1 MAAGAPVL
9 PSGDFWPK
17 CRAYG
22 CLSGI
27 VDRQRYLRAAG
38 QAAHQVRC
46 GGSVARPDYRIGPRP
61 ECQVSAGTA
70 ASISRARPDERIAL
84 SRHRTGARSSRRKRG
99 LIRRFGIVFPAAV
112 IAVLAVAGVAVGGKV
127 FAPGSS
133 AFSAVQAIE
142 MVPGSHTMAALEAER
157 AQLIAMTQAANTLV
171 VVAKPKLASPA
182 EVAAANPG
190 TGTSGG
196 TGTGTGGIVYVTSTP
211 PDPGTAQSIAYN
223 LMASFGFDPKIF
235 FGCLVDIW
243 NRESGWRYDA
253 ENASG
258 AYGIPQALPGSKMAS
273 AGADW
278 QTNPATQIKW
288 GLGYIKAIYG
298 DPCKAWAFE
307 EANGYY

>member
-1 MAAGAPVL
+1 M
-9 PSGDFWPK
+9 GD
-17 CRAYG
+17 
-22 CLSGI
+22 LSGI
-27 VDRQRYLRAAG
+27 VVRQRYLREAG
-38 QAAHQVRC
+38 QTAHQGQVQRAGVVRP
-46 GGSVARPDYRIGPRP
+46 GYRTDPRP
-61 ECQVSAGTA
+61 
-70 ASISRARPDERIAL
+70 ASRNFSETEADISRAWSDERIAL

-99 LIRRFGIVFPAAV
+99 LTRRFGIVFPAAV
-112 IAVLAVAGVAVGGKV
+112 FALVAVIAVAVGGKI
-127 FAPGSS
+127 FAPGTG

-157 AQLIAMTQAANTLV
+157 AQLIAMTTAARTLT

-182 EVAAANPG
+182 EAAAADPG
-190 TGTSGG
+190 TAASGG
-196 TGTGTGGIVYVTSTP
+196 TGGTGGIVYVTSTP
-211 PDPGTAQSIAYN
+211 PNPGTAQSIAYN
-223 LMASFGFDPKIF
+223 MMASFGFSPQTF

-258 AYGIPQALPGSKMAS
+258 AYGIPQALPGDKMAT

-278 QTNPATQIKW
+278 QTNPATQIEW

-307 EANGYY
+307 EANNYY

>member
-1 MAAGAPVL
+1 
-9 PSGDFWPK
+9 
-17 CRAYG
+17 
-22 CLSGI
+22 
-27 VDRQRYLRAAG
+27 
-38 QAAHQVRC
+38 
-46 GGSVARPDYRIGPRP
+46 
-61 ECQVSAGTA
+61 
-70 ASISRARPDERIAL
+70 L

-99 LIRRFGIVFPAAV
+99 LIRRFGIVLPTAV
-112 IAVLAVAGVAVGGKV
+112 IALIVVIGVAVGASV
-127 FAPGSS
+127 ASPGTS

-142 MVPGSHTMAALEAER
+142 MVPGSHTMAGLEAER
-157 AQLIAMTQAANTLV
+157 TQLIAMTTAARTLT

-182 EVAAANPG
+182 EVAAANPT
-190 TGTSGG
+190 TGTGG
-196 TGTGTGGIVYVTSTP
+196 TGSAGGGIVYVTSKP
-211 PDPGTAQSIAYN
+211 PNPGTAQSTAYN
-223 LMASFGFDPKIF
+223 MLASFGFSPQTY

-258 AYGIPQALPGSKMAS
+258 AYGIPQALPGSKMSS

-298 DPCKAWAFE
+298 NPCSAWAFE

>member
-1 MAAGAPVL
+1 M
-9 PSGDFWPK
+9 
-17 CRAYG
+17 
-22 CLSGI
+22 
-27 VDRQRYLRAAG
+27 
-38 QAAHQVRC
+38 
-46 GGSVARPDYRIGPRP
+46 RPDYRTDPRP
-61 ECQVSAGTA
+61 K
-70 ASISRARPDERIAL
+70 SRNFSETEADIPRAWPDERIAL

-99 LIRRFGIVFPAAV
+99 LIRRFGIVLPAAV
-112 IAVLAVAGVAVGGKV
+112 FALVAVIGVAVSGKI
-127 FAPGSS
+127 FAPGTG

-157 AQLIAMTQAANTLV
+157 AQLIAMTTAARTLT

-182 EVAAANPG
+182 QVAAADPG
-190 TGTSGG
+190 NAAASGG
-196 TGTGTGGIVYVTSTP
+196 TGGTGGIVYVTSTP

-223 LMASFGFDPKIF
+223 IMASFGFSPQTF

-273 AGADW
+273 AGSDW

-288 GLGYIKAIYG
+288 GLGYIKDVYG

>member
-1 MAAGAPVL
+1 M
-9 PSGDFWPK
+9 
-17 CRAYG
+17 
-22 CLSGI
+22 
-27 VDRQRYLRAAG
+27 
-38 QAAHQVRC
+38 
-46 GGSVARPDYRIGPRP
+46 
-61 ECQVSAGTA
+61 A

-84 SRHRTGARSSRRKRG
+84 SRHRTGARSNRRKRG

-112 IAVLAVAGVAVGGKV
+112 IATVAVIAVAVGAKV
-127 FAPGSS
+127 LAPRSG

-157 AQLIAMTQAANTLV
+157 AQLIAMTTAARTLT

-190 TGTSGG
+190 TGTSAGSG
-196 TGTGTGGIVYVTSTP
+196 TGSGGGGVVYVTSTP
-211 PDPGTAQSIAYN
+211 PNPNTAQSIAYN
-223 LMASFGFDPKIF
+223 MMASFGFDPKTY
-235 FGCLVDIW
+235 FGCLLDIW
-243 NRESGWRYDA
+243 NRESGWVYDA

-258 AYGIPQALPGSKMAS
+258 AYGIPQALPGSKMAT

-298 DPCKAWAFE
+298 NPCSAWAFE
-307 EANGYY
+307 EANGYYPSDHL

>member
-1 MAAGAPVL
+1 
-9 PSGDFWPK
+9 
-17 CRAYG
+17 
-22 CLSGI
+22 
-27 VDRQRYLRAAG
+27 
-38 QAAHQVRC
+38 
-46 GGSVARPDYRIGPRP
+46 
-61 ECQVSAGTA
+61 
-70 ASISRARPDERIAL
+70 L

-112 IAVLAVAGVAVGGKV
+112 IALVAVAGVAAGGKI

-157 AQLIAMTQAANTLV
+157 AQLIAMTTAARTLT

-182 EVAAANPG
+182 EIAAADPG
-190 TGTSGG
+190 TGASG
-196 TGTGTGGIVYVTSTP
+196 GTGTGGIVYVTSTP

-223 LMASFGFDPKIF
+223 MMASFDFSPKIF

-273 AGADW
+273 AGPDW

>member
-1 MAAGAPVL
+1 M
-9 PSGDFWPK
+9 
-17 CRAYG
+17 
-22 CLSGI
+22 
-27 VDRQRYLRAAG
+27 
-38 QAAHQVRC
+38 
-46 GGSVARPDYRIGPRP
+46 
-61 ECQVSAGTA
+61 
-70 ASISRARPDERIAL
+70 

-99 LIRRFGIVFPAAV
+99 LIRRFGIVLPAAV
-112 IAVLAVAGVAVGGKV
+112 IAVVAVIGVAVGGRV
-127 FAPGSS
+127 LAPGSG

-142 MVPGSHTMAALEAER
+142 IVPGSHAMVALEAER
-157 AQLIAMTQAANTLV
+157 SQLIAMTAAARTLT

-190 TGTSGG
+190 TGAGTG

-211 PDPGTAQSIAYN
+211 PNPNTAQSTAYN
-223 LMASFGFDPKIF
+223 MMASFGFDPKTY
-235 FGCLVDIW
+235 FGCLLDIW

-258 AYGIPQALPGSKMAS
+258 AYGIPQALPGSKMSS

-298 DPCKAWAFE
+298 NPCKAWGFE

>member
-1 MAAGAPVL
+1 M
-9 PSGDFWPK
+9 
-17 CRAYG
+17 
-22 CLSGI
+22 
-27 VDRQRYLRAAG
+27 
-38 QAAHQVRC
+38 
-46 GGSVARPDYRIGPRP
+46 
-61 ECQVSAGTA
+61 
-70 ASISRARPDERIAL
+70 

-112 IAVLAVAGVAVGGKV
+112 IALVAVAGVAVGGKI

-157 AQLIAMTQAANTLV
+157 AQLIAMTVAARTLT

-190 TGTSGG
+190 TGTGTGG
-196 TGTGTGGIVYVTSTP
+196 SGTGTGGIVYVTSTP
-211 PDPGTAQSIAYN
+211 PNPGTAQSIAYN
-223 LMASFGFDPKIF
+223 MMASFGFDPKTF

-298 DPCKAWAFE
+298 DPCHAWAFE